1 MSLTIKHG
9 LFRANITDYHAI
21 LGVSLNAE
29 PKAIRLQYLRI
40 AQKLHPD
47 TCKANA
53 EGKKIASQ
61 MLSRLVNPAYEQLS
75 NKSHFAEHQLI
86 LTQIG
91 KRYAEKSDRMTVAS
105 EPAKKLLLAERNL
118 DRVYNQLLQELTA
131 EQYQNIEKVLSKIAV
146 ISELNLV
153 YLMLTHQQGI
163 NREEKVVKRN
173 PSQLPDLPKATQ
185 PQAQTQTQAT
195 TQTQAETPNR
205 QKSPIEEPSLES
217 KVASYLRRAKEYM
230 AKGNFNDAVLELKDA
245 LRIDPN
251 HSTCHAL
258 MGQVYLRQNQVT
270 MAKVHISKAE
280 KANPQD
286 PTVIHS
292 KEELEKLIRKQQSNS
307 HKSSTK
313 GSDHKKSTDSGFF
326 SGFFGPKKK

>member
-1 MSLTIKHG
+1 MSFKIKHG
-9 LFRANITDYHAI
+9 LFRANIPDHHAI
-21 LGVSLNAE
+21 LGVSLNADS
-29 PKAIRLQYLRI
+29 KVIRLQYLRI

-47 TCKANA
+47 TCKANT
-53 EGKKIASQ
+53 EEKKMASQ

-131 EQYQNIEKVLSKIAV
+131 EQYQNIDKVLARIAM

-173 PSQLPDLPKATQ
+173 ASQLPDLPKATQ
-185 PQAQTQTQAT
+185 PQAK
-195 TQTQAETPNR
+195 TQTQAETKTETSNR
-205 QKSPIEEPSLES
+205 QKPPIEEPSLES
-217 KVASYLRRAKEYM
+217 KVASYLRRAKEYI

-292 KEELEKLIRKQQSNS
+292 KEELEKLTRKQQSNS

-313 GSDHKKSTDSGFF
+313 NSDNKKSNDSGFF

>member
-1 MSLTIKHG
+1 MSFTIKHG
-9 LFRANITDYHAI
+9 LFRANIQDYHAI
-21 LGVSLNAE
+21 LGVSLNAD

-47 TCKANA
+47 TCKTNA

-75 NKSHFAEHQLI
+75 NKSQFAEHQLI

-91 KRYAEKSDRMTVAS
+91 KRYAEQSDRMTIAS
-105 EPAKKLLLAERNL
+105 EAAKKLLLAEQNL
-118 DRVYNQLLQELTA
+118 NQVYNQLLQEITG
-131 EQYQNIEKVLSKIAV
+131 EQYQNINKVLTKIAV

-173 PSQLPDLPKATQ
+173 ASQLPDLPKATQ
-185 PQAQTQTQAT
+185 SQAKTETQAP
-195 TQTQAETPNR
+195 TQAGTSERSKP
-205 QKSPIEEPSLES
+205 PIEEPSLES

-230 AKGNFNDAVLELKDA
+230 TKGNFNDAVLELKDA

-258 MGQVYLRQNQVT
+258 MGQVYLRQNQIT

-286 PTVIHS
+286 PAVILS

-307 HKSSTK
+307 SKSSTK
-313 GSDHKKSTDSGFF
+313 GSDSKKSTDSGFF

>member
-1 MSLTIKHG
+1 MSFTIKHG

-21 LGVSLNAE
+21 IGVSLNADF
-29 PKAIRLQYLRI
+29 KAIRLQYLRT

-47 TCKANA
+47 TCKANS
-53 EGKKIASQ
+53 EQKKLANQ
-61 MLSRLVNPAYEQLS
+61 VLSRLVNPAYEQLS
-75 NKSHFAEHQLI
+75 NKSQLAEHQLI

-91 KRYAEKSDRMTVAS
+91 KRYAEKSDHMTIAS

-118 DRVYNQLLQELTA
+118 NQVYNQLLKELTA
-131 EQYQNIEKVLSKIAV
+131 EQYQNIEKVLTKIAI

-153 YLMLTHQQGI
+153 YLMLNHQQGI

-173 PSQLPDLPKATQ
+173 TSQLPNLPKATQ
-185 PQAQTQTQAT
+185 PQPQPQSQTQPQPK
-195 TQTQAETPNR
+195 AETQSP
-205 QKSPIEEPSLES
+205 KPPIEEPNLES
-217 KVASYLRRAKEYM
+217 KIASYLRRAKEYIT
-230 AKGNFNDAVLELKDA
+230 KGNFNDAILELKDA

-251 HSTCHAL
+251 NSTCHAL
-258 MGQVYLRQNQVT
+258 MGQIYLRQSQVT

-286 PTVIHS
+286 PAVIQS
-292 KEELEKLIRKQQSNS
+292 KEELEKLIRKQQTNA

-313 GSDHKKSTDSGFF
+313 SSDNKKSNDSGFF
-326 SGFFGPKKK
+326 SGFFSPKKK